1 MKRIRL
7 PLVHPLAEVF
17 FAAVRSVTT
26 SMSDSTKGRY
36 RTTTEYFLRYLGE
49 HHPDVRTLDQL
60 RREPHIL
67 GWLAW
72 ICSKQP
78 PLVKATRSL
87 HVLSLRRVMEELAWL
102 HDIPALVRLFHP
114 DDVPQPPA
122 RFPRPLTP
130 EQDRLIQ
137 QELLQRNDVASNAL
151 LLIRHT
157 GIRIGECV
165 DLSFDCLRLLAPGQ
179 WALHVPLGKLNTER
193 VVPID
198 DSVCHLVHRLRF
210 FRFLSPIPPDGLLL
224 ARRHNRSALLRELRT
239 ELTQVRTA
247 LGIARLIV
255 PHMFRHTFATEMMRS
270 GVSFPALM
278 NLLGHSTPK
287 MTLLYSEFT
296 QTDLQR
302 EFRAARSQPRH
313 LVPPPRAAVST
324 NGLQPDLTSTLH
336 TIQVAQ
342 HVMEMF
348 RRSLSDTSGA
358 ASPILDRLANRLT
371 KLAAELRKLAPK

>member
-1 MKRIRL
+1 M
-7 PLVHPLAEVF
+7 
-17 FAAVRSVTT
+17 
-26 SMSDSTKGRY
+26 
-36 RTTTEYFLRYLGE
+36 
-49 HHPDVRTLDQL
+49 
-60 RREPHIL
+60 
-67 GWLAW
+67 
-72 ICSKQP
+72 
-78 PLVKATRSL
+78 
-87 HVLSLRRVMEELAWL
+87 
-102 HDIPALVRLFHP
+102 
-114 DDVPQPPA
+114 
-122 RFPRPLTP
+122 TP

-137 QELLQRNDVASNAL
+137 QELLRRNDVASNAL

-157 GIRIGECV
+157 GMRIGECV
-165 DLSFDCLRLLAPGQ
+165 DLSFDCLRPLAPGQ

-193 VVPID
+193 LVPID
-198 DSVCHLVHRLRF
+198 DSVCQLVYRLRF
-210 FRFLSPIPPDGLLL
+210 FRFLSTVPADGLLL
-224 ARRHNRSALLRELRT
+224 ARRRNRSALLRELRT

-313 LVPPPRAAVST
+313 LVPPPRAATST
-324 NGLQPDLTSTLH
+324 IGLKPDLASTLQAL
-336 TIQVAQ
+336 QVAQ

-348 RRSLSDTSGA
+348 RRTLSDTSGA
-358 ASPILDRLANRLT
+358 ASPVLDRLANRLT